1 VLGYLRNYNFFVLLA
16 GLLLFLVLTAIV
28 QSFAM
33 GSVRLFILWSLCL
46 TLLVQVWSMIEDSQL
61 FKLGILL
68 TIASFLLTGI
78 NQFYQ
83 FEVLKL
89 VSLFIFIIFFSLVL
103 VIAAREVFSRNTI
116 TLNTFVGAFCLYLLL
131 GMIWSI
137 LYMFIY
143 QLQPTSFKGLDELI
157 DNGELEFIYFSYI
170 TLSSL
175 GYGDIV
181 ALTPI
186 ARALAYLEVLVGQF
200 YMAILVGALVGK
212 YIANREK

>member
-1 VLGYLRNYNFFVLLA
+1 
-16 GLLLFLVLTAIV
+16 
-28 QSFAM
+28 M
-33 GSVRLFILWSLCL
+33 
-46 TLLVQVWSMIEDSQL
+46 
-61 FKLGILL
+61 
-68 TIASFLLTGI
+68 
-78 NQFYQ
+78 
-83 FEVLKL
+83 
-89 VSLFIFIIFFSLVL
+89 
-103 VIAAREVFSRNTI
+103 IAAREVFSKNTI
-116 TLNTFVGAFCLYLLL
+116 TANTFAGAFCLYLLL

-137 LYMFIY
+137 LYMYIY
-143 QLQPTSFKGLDELI
+143 QLQPTSFKGFDELI